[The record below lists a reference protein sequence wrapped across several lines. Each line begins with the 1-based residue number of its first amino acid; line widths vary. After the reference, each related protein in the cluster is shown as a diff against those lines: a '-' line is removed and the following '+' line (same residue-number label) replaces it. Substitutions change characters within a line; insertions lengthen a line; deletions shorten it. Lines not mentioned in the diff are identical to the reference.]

1 MGSIFAQMGS
11 LFAQIS
17 TPNPRPLLCRHTPL
31 SGICTPVYIKR
42 PPAHVG
48 ECWPKPEFTLSKTLG
63 GSQMVVLRFTTL
75 SARDRHWRNP
85 RRKNYREHSNIKSVC
100 VSALGSVQH
109 MAQALQSSALI
120 RNRTHVTELSA
131 TSWTTKPL
139 IRINCWKKPVYD
151 SSYFATCNR
160 FFCLQDCRTRPFQVE
175 YQGRTPNTRILERKP
190 LIITSY
196 RIRHRLE
203 LFHFAQFLL
212 NAHCSS
218 T

>member
-31 SGICTPVYIKR
+31 SGICMPVYIKR

-85 RRKNYREHSNIKSVC
+85 RRKNYTERSNIKSAR
-100 VSALGSVQH
+100 VSALTGSVPRK
-109 MAQALQSSALI
+109 MADAQQRVSAFI
-120 RNRTHVTELSA
+120 INRTQVARLSA
-131 TSWTTKPL
+131 TNLNHLAIGSNWLLGKKGIWLVTFRHLLLIFWRTGLSYSDFSSWISRPDTKYENSWTQG
-139 IRINCWKKPVYD
+139 
-151 SSYFATCNR
+151 SSQTFDRY
-160 FFCLQDCRTRPFQVE
+160 
-175 YQGRTPNTRILERKP
+175 IL
-190 LIITSY
+190 S
-196 RIRHRLE
+196 H
-203 LFHFAQFLL
+203 
-212 NAHCSS
+212 S